1 MRVLVVTPTYNERE
15 NLEALATA
23 VLRAPVGADYLIVD
37 DASPDGTGALAD
49 QIAAREPR
57 FKVMHRPGEVGP
69 RLRLSTGL
77 HPRPARKGR
86 DAVVTMDGDWSHDLQ
101 YLAPLVEGWN
111 ALIW

>member
-37 DASPDGTGALAD
+37 DASPDGTGTLAD

-57 FKVMHRPGEVGP
+57 FKVMHRPGSWASAP
-69 RLRLSTGL
+69 
-77 HPRPARKGR
+77 PIDRPSPAPSRKGTTPSSR
-86 DAVVTMDGDWSHDLQ
+86 WTATGRTTRGISLRWSKARN
-101 YLAPLVEGWN
+101 AP
-111 ALIW
+111 IW